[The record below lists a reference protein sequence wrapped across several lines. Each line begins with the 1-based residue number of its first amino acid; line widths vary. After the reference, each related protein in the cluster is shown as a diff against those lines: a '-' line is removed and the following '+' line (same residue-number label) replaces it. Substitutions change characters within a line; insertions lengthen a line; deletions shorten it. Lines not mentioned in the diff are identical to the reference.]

1 MDIPALRVGFGE
13 VDVTPP
19 VGLYMCGSLQPRTNV
34 GVDDPLM
41 AKTMVA
47 SAGGKTV
54 AIVGVDLIGLPRE
67 IVDRAIEQAV
77 ERTGI
82 DADCILVSCSHT
94 HSGPY
99 TVESLYVSGV
109 TDADYLATLP
119 GAIAASI
126 EEAQAASQPATMH
139 IGRSAVYRYLHH
151 RRVLAKDGKAINTWM
166 RDLTND
172 LERCPQLIG
181 TAGPVDPELWVVRFD
196 DMEGRPFGALTNLSL
211 HVNTH
216 FGTTYSADYPGVM
229 AAHMRHAF
237 GPRFRTVFTPGACA
251 NINSTGDIGGWRRAA
266 EFLAAQA
273 LEAAKRARPAGTPV
287 VVDGRRRDLAVA
299 RRDPESQPAGAIDRL
314 DWGGGR
320 SRREVFE
327 PMLDHVGALP
337 AELVVPVSAMRLGPF
352 AIASNPGELFV
363 EHGLTI
369 KRESP
374 FPHTVVAELTND
386 LILYQPTREAFEQQG
401 YETLVGANRVSI
413 EGIERIVDTAVELLH
428 ELWA

>member
-1 MDIPALRVGFGE
+1 MDVAGLQVGFSE
-13 VDVTPP
+13 VDITPP
-19 VGLYMCGSLQPRTNV
+19 VGLYMCGSLKPRTNV

-41 AKTMVA
+41 AKALVA

-54 AIVGVDLIGLPRE
+54 AVVGVDLIGLPRE

-82 DADCILVSCSHT
+82 DAGCVVVSCSHT

-99 TVESLYVSGV
+99 TAERLYDTNV
-109 TDADYLATLP
+109 TDAGYLARLP

-126 EEAQAASQPATMH
+126 EEAQAAIQPATMH
-139 IGRSAVYRYLHH
+139 IGRTVVYRYLHH

-166 RDLTND
+166 RDLTAD

-181 TAGPVDPELWVVRFD
+181 TAGPVDPEMWVVRFD
-196 DMEGRPFGALTNLSL
+196 DLEGAPFGAFINFSL

-216 FGTTYSADYPGVM
+216 FGTAYSADYPGVM
-229 AAHMRHAF
+229 AAYMRHAF
-237 GPRFRTVFTPGACA
+237 CPNFRTVFTPGACA
-251 NINSTGDIGGWRRAA
+251 NINSTGDAGGWRRAA
-266 EFLAAQA
+266 EFLASQA
-273 LEAAKRARPAGTPV
+273 LEAAKRARPVEAPV
-287 VVDGRRRDLAVA
+287 IVDCRRRDLTVP
-299 RRDPESQPAGAIDRL
+299 RRDPESQPDGAIERL
-314 DWGGGR
+314 DWGGGQ

-327 PMLDHVGALP
+327 PLLDHVGSLP
-337 AELVVPVSAMRLGPF
+337 AELVAPVSAVRLGPF

-369 KRESP
+369 KKDSP
-374 FPHTVVAELTND
+374 FPHTVVAQLSND
-386 LILYQPTREAFEQQG
+386 LIRYQPTREAFEQQG
-401 YETLVGANRVSI
+401 YETLVGANQVSI
-413 EGIERIVDTAVELLH
+413 EGIERIVNTAVELLH